1 MTRKIWFLQLSIY
14 LCFLMFLTG
23 CEQSVPEFQ
32 PDESWAPPGEI
43 SETLNAH
50 IYFDATLSM
59 QGFVNSE
66 RPTHYKQTCLNL
78 KSVVTV
84 GGWSDE
90 LVISLLHGKCSF

>member
-1 MTRKIWFLQLSIY
+1 M
-14 LCFLMFLTG
+14 FLMSST
-23 CEQSVPEFQ
+23 QNVPEFR
-32 PDESWAPPGEI
+32 PDESWMPPVEI
-43 SETLNAH
+43 SETLNVH

-59 QGFVNSE
+59 QGFVNLE
-66 RPTHYKQTCLNL
+66 GPAHYKQMCLNL